1 MNITM
6 RVIIKDKKLVII
18 TEPKTTYFDL
28 PKKVDNIL
36 KHEIDFII
44 KYKWF
49 LSEHTTENEV
59 VRLLCNHKHG
69 NDIHEHEKQ

>member
-1 MNITM
+1 MQQFNQVNITM
-6 RVIIKDKKLVII
+6 GVIIKDKKLVII
-18 TEPKTTYFDL
+18 TEEIF
-28 PKKVDNIL
+28 IL

-69 NDIHEHEKQ
+69 NDIHEPEKQ